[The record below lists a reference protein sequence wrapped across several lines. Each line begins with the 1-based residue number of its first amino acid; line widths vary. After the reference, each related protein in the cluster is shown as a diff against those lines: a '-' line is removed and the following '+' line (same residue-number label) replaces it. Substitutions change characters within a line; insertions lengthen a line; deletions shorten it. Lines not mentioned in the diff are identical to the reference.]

1 MEPGFWVAHLLTGL
15 CQLREGTPEKAVES
29 LERAC
34 SLGEGLTLPLAAR
47 AAAYA
52 EAGQRDRAERA
63 IEQLLAMSE
72 KRYVPAY
79 EIAAIHSS
87 LGNHDQA
94 FEWLERAFRE
104 RSETLTWLGVA
115 PFWDLLRQ
123 DPRLADLQARVG
135 LPA

>member
-1 MEPGFWVAHLLTGL
+1 M
-15 CQLREGTPEKAVES
+15 
-29 LERAC
+29 
-34 SLGEGLTLPLAAR
+34 PLAAR

-52 EAGQRDRAERA
+52 ESGQKDRAERA
-63 IEQLLAMSE
+63 IEQLLAMGRE
-72 KRYVPAY
+72 RYVPAY
-79 EIAAIHSS
+79 QIAAIHSS
-87 LGNHDQA
+87 LGNHDAA

-104 RSETLTWLGVA
+104 HSETMTWLGVA